1 MTPLLWLAQ
10 HARTLSHLRDRRIVI
25 KVGGSIQ
32 DQPETMKA
40 LMAEVG
46 ALVVLGARVCVVH
59 GGGKAITGAM
69 SAAGLQA
76 RFVGGQ
82 RYTDEATLRIAER
95 VLALNVNAELVGYL
109 HDAGAP
115 ARPLHSL
122 GTCVLRARR
131 IAPTRPEDDL
141 GLVGEV
147 CDVDDAV
154 LVAMMDH
161 GQVPVIAPVATDIA
175 ASEPGAAAR
184 TIGKLNVNA
193 DLAAGAVA
201 CALEPDTF
209 LLVSDTPGVRVADG
223 AFSPRLTHA
232 DVARLKAE
240 RVIDGGM
247 LPKVRACEVAL
258 AAGVRDVRIIDGREA
273 GSVLAAVLDTGGGG
287 TRFVP

>member
-10 HARTLSHLRDRRIVI
+10 HARTLSNLRDRRIVI

-32 DQPETMKA
+32 DQPDTMRA

-46 ALVVLGARVCVVH
+46 TLALLGARVCVVH

-95 VLALNVNAELVGYL
+95 VLGLTVNAELVGYL
-109 HDAGAP
+109 HAAGAP
-115 ARPLHSL
+115 ARGLHSL

-131 IAPTRPEDDL
+131 VAPARPEDDL

-147 CDVDDAV
+147 CDVDEAV
-154 LVAMMDH
+154 LIAMMDH
-161 GQVPVIAPVATDIA
+161 GQVPVIAPVAIDA
-175 ASEPGAAAR
+175 AAGEHGAAP
-184 TIGKLNVNA
+184 IGKLNVNA

-209 LLVSDTPGVRVADG
+209 LLISDTPGVRAADG
-223 AFSPRLTHA
+223 TYAPRLSHS
-232 DVARLKAE
+232 DVTRLKAE
-240 RVIDGGM
+240 KVIDGGM
-247 LPKVRACEVAL
+247 LPKVRACEIAL
-258 AAGVRDVRIIDGREA
+258 SAAVRDVRIIDGRTP
-273 GSVLAAVLDTGGGG
+273 GSVLAAALDADAGG